1 MFSLAFRLAMM
12 GAGLFLLNAL
22 FPQALTA
29 TDHMA
34 RLAYFSI
41 LFLIVVSS
49 AALPRLDRGR
59 SAESAILVWA
69 GAFAAL
75 VAGYAW
81 EDDLRAMLDQRLG
94 MGPAMAAVAHTPRT
108 VQLQR
113 TSDGHFRAMVESNGV
128 AAPFLVDTGAS
139 LVLIRWEDA
148 GPLGI
153 DIASLR
159 FITPVATAN
168 GQSMVAPVRLL
179 EVKIGD
185 LTVSDVRAAV
195 APPGALK
202 GGLLGMSF
210 LNRLDEITIR
220 GDRITLKN

>member
-168 GQSMVAPVRLL
+168 GQSMVAP
-179 EVKIGD
+179 
-185 LTVSDVRAAV
+185 
-195 APPGALK
+195 
-202 GGLLGMSF
+202 
-210 LNRLDEITIR
+210 
-220 GDRITLKN
+220 

>member
-1 MFSLAFRLAMM
+1 
-12 GAGLFLLNAL
+12 
-22 FPQALTA
+22 
-29 TDHMA
+29 
-34 RLAYFSI
+34 
-41 LFLIVVSS
+41 
-49 AALPRLDRGR
+49 
-59 SAESAILVWA
+59 
-69 GAFAAL
+69 
-75 VAGYAW
+75 
-81 EDDLRAMLDQRLG
+81 
-94 MGPAMAAVAHTPRT
+94 
-108 VQLQR
+108 
-113 TSDGHFRAMVESNGV
+113 
-128 AAPFLVDTGAS
+128 VDTGAS